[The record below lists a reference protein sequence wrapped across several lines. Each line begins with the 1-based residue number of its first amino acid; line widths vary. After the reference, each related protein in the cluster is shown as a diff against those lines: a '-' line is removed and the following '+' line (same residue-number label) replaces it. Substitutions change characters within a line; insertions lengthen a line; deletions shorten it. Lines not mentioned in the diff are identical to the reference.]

1 MRNCAKCKSK
11 EKCITCET
19 GYYLRNDLT
28 GCVRDCSQD
37 DSVTGTKYI
46 NDVSKATVDAEITTA
61 ICMVNCSYA
70 DSAITDYID
79 ATTVAQEHATTCI

>member
-46 NDVSKATVDAEITTA
+46 NDVSKATVDTDITTA
-61 ICMVNCSYA
+61 ICMINCSYIRTTPT
-70 DSAITDYID
+70 AITVNDFID
-79 ATTVAQEHATTCI
+79 ARTVET